1 MKILKVACLTVFATA
16 AAVNSAMADTLW
28 LRDNPNSGVSSL
40 GAPGGMFVS
49 GSQSRPDG
57 TLSGGSL
64 GDIPTGVYDLQTS
77 PTNSDPWT
85 DLLTFCL
92 QPQQDANLPALYET
106 GGLDG
111 YQNLDSTD
119 VDWIEELWAAQ
130 FNNTLNDA
138 ANAAA
143 FQFIIWELVA
153 DTTFNLSAGNIQLKN
168 TEPAYAVA
176 TAWLAALQGGQWTE
190 KTSLQGLFSET
201 SQDYLIPTSGGSET
215 TGSESGGEVPE
226 PASLLLLGSGIA
238 GMAARLRRSERSK

>member
-1 MKILKVACLTVFATA
+1 MKILRVACVTVFAM
-16 AAVNSAMADTLW
+16 AVAVSSAMADTLW
-28 LRDNPNSGVSSL
+28 LRDKPGSGVSSL
-40 GAPGGMFVS
+40 GAPGGVFVA

-64 GDIPTGVYDLQTS
+64 IDIPVGVYELQTS

-92 QPQQDANLPALYET
+92 QPQQDINLPALYNT
-106 GGLDG
+106 GDLNG

-119 VDWIEELWAAQ
+119 VDWIEEMWAAQ
-130 FNNTLNDA
+130 FNNTLSNPTV
-138 ANAAA
+138 AAA

-153 DTTFNLSAGNIQLKN
+153 DTTFDLSAGNIQLRN
-168 TEPAYAVA
+168 TEPAYVVA
-176 TAWLAALQGGQWTE
+176 TTWITALQGGQWTD
-190 KTSLQGLFSET
+190 KTSLQALISET

-215 TGSESGGEVPE
+215 TGSETGGEVPE